1 MVCCASGYDSFR
13 WPPCLCVLECC
24 IWQQLKVILMALAIF
39 MYVSFFVIG
48 LGLIVGFP
56 MYRWYQI
63 THSDD
68 SDQIDDHFDAINLDE
83 LDDDELDKLEELL
96 RSNK

>member
-63 THSDD
+63 THSDEMKD
-68 SDQIDDHFDAINLDE
+68 TFDDINLDE
-83 LDDDELDKLEELL
+83 LDDDELDELEELL